1 MAITKLTSNEVIEVV
16 GEYKLIGVKKITTI
30 NEDGEVI
37 SKSNHRSTYSPDT
50 DVSTLDADV
59 AAVASAVWTQEVK
72 DAYQAYVATLPQPD
86 PIED

>member
-1 MAITKLTSNEVIEVV
+1 MAITKSTSNEVIEVV

-72 DAYQAYVATLPQPD
+72 DAYQAYLATLPQPD
-86 PIED
+86 PVD

>member
-1 MAITKLTSNEVIEVV
+1 MAITKSTSNEVIEVV

-86 PIED
+86 PIEN

>member
-72 DAYQAYVATLPQPD
+72 DTYQAYVATLPQPD

>member
-1 MAITKLTSNEVIEVV
+1 MAITKEVSNEIIEVS
-16 GEYKLIGVKKITTI
+16 GQYKIIGVKKVTTI

-37 SKSNHRSTYSPDT
+37 SRSNHRTTYSPDT

-59 AAVASAVWTQEVK
+59 ATIANTVWTQEVK
-72 DAYQAYVATLPQPD
+72 DAYQAYLATIPQPA

>member
-1 MAITKLTSNEVIEVV
+1 MAITKSTSNEVIEVV

>member
-1 MAITKLTSNEVIEVV
+1 MAITKSTSNEVIEVV

-72 DAYQAYVATLPQPD
+72 DAYQAYVATLPQPG